1 MTNEQPEQWAVEK
14 SHQAWLKA
22 NADNHIEAGGYSEHA
37 IFDMGWDAA
46 QRAFAE
52 REAELVA
59 DNAKLREANMRLR
72 NGYADAVSGLV
83 YIIQEH
89 GRLSGVGFDRV
100 LDNFAEWVTIPE
112 REGLQAGS
120 HTLAALKS
128 REAGHG

>member
-1 MTNEQPEQWAVEK
+1 MTNEQPEQWAVE
-14 SHQAWLKA
+14 L
-22 NADNHIEAGGYSEHA
+22 ADAFLATFDCSATSERCEA
-37 IFDMGWDAA
+37 AA
-46 QRAFAE
+46 LTIQRAFAE
-52 REAELVA
+52 REAELVGE
-59 DNAKLREANMRLR
+59 NAKLREVNMRLR

-100 LDNFAEWVTIPE
+100 LDHFFEWVTMPE

>member
-1 MTNEQPEQWAVEK
+1 MTNEQPEQWAVELI
-14 SHQAWLKA
+14 AVLA
-22 NADNHIEAGGYSEHA
+22 NMDSRS
-37 IFDMGWDAA
+37 DAA
-46 QRAFAE
+46 LKLQRAFAE
-52 REAELVA
+52 REAELVGE
-59 DNAKLREANMRLR
+59 NAKLREANMRLR

-120 HTLAALKS
+120 HNLAALKS